1 MIFFLSIPTE
11 ASYHDSKQYSQKRV
25 STWKKYE
32 NKAKTFNSQKK
43 IDLQG
48 KTMNWN
54 KSMQNKASKDV
65 YISTSMK
72 QRKYLYG
79 HHMSTTIFLSD
90 KAWKKVV

>member
-25 STWKKYE
+25 SNWKKYE

-48 KTMNWN
+48 KTMN
-54 KSMQNKASKDV
+54 
-65 YISTSMK
+65 
-72 QRKYLYG
+72 
-79 HHMSTTIFLSD
+79 
-90 KAWKKVV
+90 